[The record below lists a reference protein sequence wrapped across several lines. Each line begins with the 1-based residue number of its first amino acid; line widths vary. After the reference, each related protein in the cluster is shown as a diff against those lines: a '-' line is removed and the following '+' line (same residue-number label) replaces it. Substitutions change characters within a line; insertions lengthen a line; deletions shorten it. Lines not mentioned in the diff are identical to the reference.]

1 MNNYKSGK
9 WAEFLACC
17 YLRLHG
23 YRLVARNVIVGRGST
38 AGEIDIIARKH
49 RCLIFI
55 EVKKRQTLDKA
66 AYAITAKQQQRITRG
81 AQHFLQKHRQYQGF
95 DLRFDA
101 VLIKLPFSVC
111 HILNAWTI

>member
-1 MNNYKSGK
+1 M
-9 WAEFLACC
+9 ACC

-38 AGEIDIIARKH
+38 AGEIDIIARKR

-66 AYAITAKQQQRITRG
+66 AYAITAKQQQRIIRG
-81 AQHFLQKHRQYQGF
+81 AQSFLQKHPQYQGY

-101 VLIKLPFSVC
+101 VLIKLPFSL
-111 HILNAWTI
+111 HHLSNAWTA

>member
-23 YRLVARNVIVGRGST
+23 YRLVARNVIVGRGS
-38 AGEIDIIARKH
+38 
-49 RCLIFI
+49 IFI

-101 VLIKLPFSVC
+101 VLVKLPFSIC

>member
-23 YRLVARNVIVGRGST
+23 YSLVARNVIVGRGST

-101 VLIKLPFSVC
+101 VLVKLPFSLC